1 MELRHG
7 LYFGLICILAAV
19 FANCSQAPTALM
31 EAGSPMGDE
40 YGRSK
45 AMYAAD
51 AVENEMAAGIGE
63 SASDGSSASLATLA
77 ATQPDR
83 YLIKNAQVVI
93 ETDDIQQSSDALLAA
108 VQALGGYVSRLQHSD
123 QSGSRATL
131 HATVR
136 VPSKDFESA
145 LSSFEDLGRVLEKE
159 ISTDDVT
166 EEYVDTDAKI
176 RNMKQTEE
184 RLLDH
189 LKNSVRLED
198 TLNLEREIG
207 RIRGEIERMEG
218 RLRFLSEQVS
228 FSTFDIVLQE
238 AAKAEPLIPGERYST
253 GHEASQAL
261 GSLLQV
267 LLGLWTL
274 AIWVGI
280 WAVLWAPLALA
291 GYVGLRF
298 LRRKD
303 SVPGG

>member
-1 MELRHG
+1 MKLRYG
-7 LYFGLICILAAV
+7 LYLGLLCVLAAV
-19 FANCSQAPTALM
+19 LANCSRAPM
-31 EAGSPMGDE
+31 EAGTSRE
-40 YGRSK
+40 ESK
-45 AMYAAD
+45 QRRATFAAD
-51 AVENEMAAGIGE
+51 LMEGEMAANASE
-63 SASDGSSASLATLA
+63 SASDGSSASLATMA

-93 ETDDIQQSSDALLAA
+93 ETEDIQQSSDALLAA

-145 LSSFEDLGRVLEKE
+145 LSSFQDLGRVLDKE
-159 ISTDDVT
+159 ITTDDVT

-189 LKNSVRLED
+189 LSNSVRLED

-218 RLRFLSEQVS
+218 RLRFLSERVS
-228 FSTFDIVLQE
+228 FSTFQITLQE
-238 AAKAEPLIPGERYST
+238 AAKAEPLIPGERFST

-267 LLGLWTL
+267 LLRLWTL

-280 WAVLWAPLALA
+280 WAILWVPLALA
-291 GYVGLRF
+291 SYAGLRF
-298 LRRKD
+298 LRRKG
-303 SVPGG
+303 SATGG